1 MSPFL
6 LSATAEY
13 GPPHDPNPVDACHA
27 PQAKVPC
34 APRRARAAQKAK
46 ARPNL
51 AHRTLPA
58 FSTAPP
64 TAGRPELARWRP
76 RRRRYERSAR
86 IWSTHALSARC
97 TPLPCPEQ
105 EPEKRVLLGRP
116 SNNVKAGNAALFQG
130 GPQLSDESMSCSCGA
145 AATGR
150 SALPRDDAG
159 HGKPGLARH
168 GGVSAGP
175 PAAERPRSAPP
186 TSPTPC
192 CRRPCGH
199 AQCGQ
204 VDDLQPDVQHERAR

>member
-1 MSPFL
+1 MEWFCQRWRMPEGQARRWLGPCCDDPSWRVNGRYAPTL
-6 LSATAEY
+6 LSVSERPITYRQPE
-13 GPPHDPNPVDACHA
+13 PPLG
-27 PQAKVPC
+27 
-34 APRRARAAQKAK
+34 RAS
-46 ARPNL
+46 
-51 AHRTLPA
+51 LP
-58 FSTAPP
+58 
-64 TAGRPELARWRP
+64 GQHGWRP
-76 RRRRYERSAR
+76 RRRRYERSPR

-186 TSPTPC
+186 TTPTPC